1 MLRKVLTGIIGLQ
14 IIGVSC
20 CFALNNNE
28 WDYRSKVHQQEAKEN
43 YEKSLM
49 PKSGYMTVQEYEK
62 ESMAKDKSQGS
73 GEYIKK
79 VEDSKMVY
87 IPQPHYILVRYN
99 NPPGSPELNLHRRL
113 FHEKQELPAPLI
125 APDVSMM
132 IQPIVSYYTKTKSTD
147 CDVYI
152 VPLRQGQTDVD
163 KVKSANLAAKDPK
176 PIFSTDRTLIEYGTF
191 RTITPVDFSA
201 DMRYVVAKEK
211 TGNVEDGIWQTELLV
226 YDFLTKKTIRIPEI
240 REAVR
245 YYWRTTKDMDIKEL
259 RWDIYPLGFSVQNP
273 DRILVAAYAYAG
285 NPPRCLGIWSIDVR
299 GEQSRLESAM
309 DNNIEVSTIGLKVIQ
324 DGIIDPESVEAEA
337 KLAEAYEKDQKKAQK
352 KAERQH
358 KKELKKRYKEE
369 VKEIKKEYKQLKQDD
384 TTGESRSD
392 KVHKY
397 IPLYKVKG
405 GKLTGL
411 DEAIR
416 RP

>member
-240 REAVR
+240 REAIR

-324 DGIIDPESVEAEA
+324 DGVIDPESVEAEA

>member
-240 REAVR
+240 REAIR

>member
-240 REAVR
+240 REAIR

-285 NPPRCLGIWSIDVR
+285 NPPRCLGIWSVDVR

-324 DGIIDPESVEAEA
+324 DGVIDPESVEAEA
-337 KLAEAYEKDQKKAQK
+337 KLAEAYEKDQKKAPK

>member
-240 REAVR
+240 REAIR

-309 DNNIEVSTIGLKVIQ
+309 DNNIEVSTIGLKIIQ
-324 DGIIDPESVEAEA
+324 DGVIDPESVEAEA

>member
-14 IIGVSC
+14 FIGVSC

-62 ESMAKDKSQGS
+62 ESMAKDKSQGT

-87 IPQPHYILVRYN
+87 IPQPHYKLVRYN
-99 NPPGSPELNLHRRL
+99 NPPGSPEMHLHRSL
-113 FHEKQELPAPLI
+113 FHEKQELPTALI

-132 IQPIVSYYTKTKSTD
+132 IQPIVSYYSKTKSTD
-147 CDVYI
+147 CDVYV

-163 KVKSANLAAKDPK
+163 KVKSANIAAKDPK
-176 PIFSTDRTLIEYGTF
+176 PIFSTDRTVIEYGTF

-211 TGNVEDGIWQTELLV
+211 TGNVEDGIWQTEMLV
-226 YDFLTKKTIRIPEI
+226 YDFLTKKTIRVPEI
-240 REAVR
+240 REAIR
-245 YYWRTTKDMDIKEL
+245 YYWRTTKNMDIKEL
-259 RWDIYPLGFSVQNP
+259 RWDIYPLGFSVKNP
-273 DRILVAAYAYAG
+273 DRILVAAYAFAG
-285 NPPRCLGIWSIDVR
+285 NPPRCLGIWSIDVKS
-299 GEQSRLESAM
+299 EQTRLESVM
-309 DNNIEVSTIGLKVIQ
+309 DNGIEVSTIGLKIIE

-337 KLAEAYEKDQKKAQK
+337 KMAEAYEKDKAKNEK
-352 KAERQH
+352 KAE
-358 KKELKKRYKEE
+358 KERRKQLKKQYKEE
-369 VKEIKKEYKQLKQDD
+369 VKEIKKEYNELKKED
-384 TTGESRSD
+384 TSKDSRSD
-392 KVHKY
+392 KVHSY
-397 IPLYKVKG
+397 IPLYKIKG
-405 GKLTGL
+405 GKPTGFE
-411 DEAIR
+411 DAIR

>member
-191 RTITPVDFSA
+191 QTITPVDFSA

-240 REAVR
+240 REAIR

-309 DNNIEVSTIGLKVIQ
+309 DNNIEVSTIGLKIIQ
-324 DGIIDPESVEAEA
+324 DGVIDPESVEAEA

>member
-73 GEYIKK
+73 GVYIKK

-99 NPPGSPELNLHRRL
+99 NPPGSPELNLHRSL

-163 KVKSANLAAKDPK
+163 KVKSANLAEKDPK
-176 PIFSTDRTLIEYGTF
+176 PIFSTDRTLIEYGIF

-240 REAVR
+240 REAIR

-384 TTGESRSD
+384 TTSESRSD

>member
-28 WDYRSKVHQQEAKEN
+28 WDYHSKVHQQEAKEN

-99 NPPGSPELNLHRRL
+99 NPPGSPELNLHRSL

-163 KVKSANLAAKDPK
+163 KVKSANLAAKNPK

-240 REAVR
+240 REAIR

-309 DNNIEVSTIGLKVIQ
+309 DNNIEVSTIGLKIIQ
-324 DGIIDPESVEAEA
+324 DGVIDPESVEAEA

>member
-240 REAVR
+240 REAIR

-285 NPPRCLGIWSIDVR
+285 NPPRCLGIWSVDVR

-324 DGIIDPESVEAEA
+324 DGVIDPESVEAEA

>member
-240 REAVR
+240 REAIR

-285 NPPRCLGIWSIDVR
+285 NPPRCLGIWSVDVR

-309 DNNIEVSTIGLKVIQ
+309 DNNIEVSTIGLKIIQ
-324 DGIIDPESVEAEA
+324 DGVIDPESVEAEA

-397 IPLYKVKG
+397 VPLYKVKG

>member
-1 MLRKVLTGIIGLQ
+1 MLRKFLTGIIGLQ

-240 REAVR
+240 REAIR

-324 DGIIDPESVEAEA
+324 DGVIDPESVEAEA